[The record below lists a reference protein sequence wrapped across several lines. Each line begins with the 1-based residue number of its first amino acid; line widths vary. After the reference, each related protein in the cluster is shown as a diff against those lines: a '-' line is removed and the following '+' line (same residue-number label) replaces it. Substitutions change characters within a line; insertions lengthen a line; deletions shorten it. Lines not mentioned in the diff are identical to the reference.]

1 MPLYALNWKTHS
13 RVRFYMDDKHP
24 VGASQHQKIVVVDDA
39 VAFSGGLDLSKW
51 RWDTPEH
58 RIDDQRSVDP
68 DGKPYPP
75 FHDVQMVV
83 DGAAAAA
90 LGQLA
95 RERWQRATGEGRG
108 VRW

>member
-1 MPLYALNWKTHS
+1 M
-13 RVRFYMDDKHP
+13 
-24 VGASQHQKIVVVDDA
+24 VVDDR
-39 VAFSGGLDLSKW
+39 VGFSGGFDLSKW

-58 RIDDQRSVDP
+58 AIDDARRKDP

-83 DGAAAAA
+83 DGDAAKA

-95 RERWQRATGEGRG
+95 RERWQRATGTQTAPLNRI
-108 VRW
+108 RQMRRTMT

>member
-39 VAFSGGLDLSKW
+39 VAFSGGLDLRKW

-58 RIDDQRSVDP
+58 HIDDQRRVDP